1 MMQQPKKLETY
12 HETLYVKE
20 VTADGA
26 ICLKLYTR
34 GYNDRLTLMDCNIH
48 FFIEFKREG
57 NEGKLGKRKGE
68 KLQIHRHEELKKRGH
83 HTYVCYNY
91 EEAIAIYNR
100 YKAKCNSKKRN
111 TVKKVRGNVYKPHV
125 KK

>member
-1 MMQQPKKLETY
+1 MQPRKLETY
-12 HETLYVKE
+12 HEARYVKE

-26 ICLKLYTR
+26 TCLKTGFN
-34 GYNDRLTLMDCNIH
+34 GYPDRLTLMDFNIH
-48 FFIEFKREG
+48 FFIEFKGEG
-57 NEGKLGKRKGE
+57 EHPR
-68 KLQIHRHEELKKRGH
+68 KLQLHRHEELERIKH
-83 HTYVCYNY
+83 HVYTCDSY

-111 TVKKVRGNVYKPHV
+111 TVKKVRGNVYKSHV